1 MEFRDKL
8 QQLRKQKN
16 LTQEEVADMLFVSRT
31 AISKWESGRGYPSI
45 DSLKAIS
52 ALFSVSID
60 NLLSG
65 EELISLAEAENE
77 EKTRT
82 LHYLVFGILD
92 CMMAILFFFPL
103 FGQQGE
109 GMIYNVSLLVL
120 TGVPAYVRVPYI
132 LIVIVTVIFGV
143 AMLALQNLRHQIW
156 LKINLATSIS
166 LSILGVLIFIISGQP
181 YVAVFVF
188 CMLIF
193 KGTLLIKQQ

>member
-193 KGTLLIKQQ
+193 KGALLIKQQ

>member
-132 LIVIVTVIFGV
+132 LIVIITVIFGV

-193 KGTLLIKQQ
+193 KGILLIKQQ